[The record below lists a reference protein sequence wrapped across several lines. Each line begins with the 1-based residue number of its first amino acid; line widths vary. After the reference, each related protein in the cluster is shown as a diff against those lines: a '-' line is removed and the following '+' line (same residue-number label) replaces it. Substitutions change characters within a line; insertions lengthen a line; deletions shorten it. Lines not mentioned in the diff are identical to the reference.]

1 RPYMARACNRW
12 SNWSGLVAALPLVLL
27 VNAAQAEFTTLAGWD
42 QQLFPSYA
50 VATATLRQNADAE
63 EADETELGDPRGIL
77 GVEVES
83 PADDAA
89 ITGTT
94 TSSEIMQPSTFT
106 GTLAK
111 QGETY
116 TIRPRIKYKY
126 SALTQTRQATPIS
139 VTFGVKIGDGD
150 AEEQTE
156 TLTLRSIND

>member
-1 RPYMARACNRW
+1 
-12 SNWSGLVAALPLVLL
+12 SSLVATLPLVFLAG
-27 VNAAQAEFTTLAGWD
+27 AAQAEFTPLTGWD

-50 VATATLRQNADAE
+50 VATATLRPNPDAG
-63 EADETELGDPRGIL
+63 EADETELGDPRGVFC
-77 GVEVES
+77 GGGES
-83 PADDAA
+83 PADDATVTVT
-89 ITGTT
+89 ITC
-94 TSSEIMQPSTFT
+94 SEIMQPSTFT

-139 VTFGVKIGDGD
+139 VTFRVKIGEED